1 MRIANSNKVSHMLCW
16 FYYIDLYGRFF
27 WRYIGRSDIRI
38 GRSNIRIGSN
48 RLQSMESKK
57 REDEVELGD

>member
-1 MRIANSNKVSHMLCW
+1 MLCW

-27 WRYIGRSDIRI
+27 WRYIGRSDMDY
-38 GRSNIRIGSN
+38 NIRIGGN

-57 REDEVELGD
+57 REDEVELRD